1 MRRIL
6 SVAFLLTC
14 LAPASAGAPAT
25 SSAANADL
33 HGMGW
38 LPSDVYDTGEG
49 LPDPTVNAIATLR
62 SGHAWLGTMRGLAR
76 LNGARVV
83 AEPGPGGV
91 LGKPILSLASTS
103 DGDLLASVDGA
114 GVYRRHDGEWRSLGA
129 PFGNARTQRLR
140 VFGQAGDTRV
150 FATGS
155 GIAEWTGTR
164 WEPRILPATLAGREV
179 FDVAL
184 QPASDGIAETLWV
197 ASFGGGLHRCVGKAA
212 CVRVAIEG
220 SGPRTDEIRT
230 LQLQPRTGQSP
241 VLWLALQGGGVARL
255 ADGGWTRWHVG
266 NSALPSDFVSDLVL
280 VDVPGAGLDVWAGT
294 RSGLAILRNGREWV
308 GADPRVPQLRER
320 VRTLALTQ
328 TSQGVPV
335 MWAGSDTGAVRTP
348 LDGPWRLVSRM
359 GSSGNGIW
367 DVWVEPAA
375 DGGDRVWLASDGEG
389 LGRYE
394 HGHWRRYGRADGM
407 PSDSARSIRRVPDG
421 SREGSLWIGTWGGH
435 IARLQG
441 DRFVELPTPWK
452 KLPGDAVSLL
462 LADDDGVWVGTR
474 EQGMAHWDGQRWDW
488 FPPGRDMPGWVYAA
502 VRVGDTLWFS
512 SAGKGLVRRRGG
524 QWRFFGRDIG
534 LPVDRFYDLRL
545 IPDADGRPVL
555 WMGSSGRGLVRVDVG
570 NPDRPRIVSEPA
582 LPILPIPKAYGAV
595 RDGRGDIMV
604 CTDYGVF
611 SWRPAGERYI
621 ATAYHR
627 EDGVP
632 HDECNGKALQVDA
645 RGRVWIGTV
654 GGAAVYT
661 PPEATPRRPSPLEL
675 TGLRVDGKPARP
687 VDGVLVLP
695 RADSALELH
704 YDLLTGEKEAASRYR
719 VSLLG
724 GDGAE
729 GTWEHLENHAF
740 ARLPAGRQRVRI
752 EARDFAGV
760 PAEPLELV
768 VDVPQVWWQTP
779 LARALQVLAA
789 LALFWCVLKLRER
802 QLRLRELQLREM
814 VRDRTNQLQ
823 ASDTELRRANDELRR
838 LSYTDPLT
846 GLGNRRRLFEAL
858 ELHCRHGHEQQRPL
872 GLLLMDLDHFKA
884 INDLHGH
891 IAGDL
896 CLQSVARAM
905 LATLPGGSIAARYGG
920 EEFCVVLPGLDLAA
934 TMAVA
939 EDLRLAV
946 QAIPPLDGQPDGPAV
961 TASVGAVSRVPNGT
975 ACADLLLTLADGA
988 LYRAKA
994 NGRNR
999 VEPATP

>member
-1 MRRIL
+1 MRRTL

-14 LAPASAGAPAT
+14 LAPASAGVPAPTAG
-25 SSAANADL
+25 ANL
-33 HGMGW
+33 HGLGW
-38 LPSDVYDTGEG
+38 LPSDAYDTGEG
-49 LPDPTVNAIATLR
+49 LPDPTVNAIAALPN
-62 SGHAWLGTMRGLAR
+62 GHVWLGTMRGLAR

-91 LGKPILSLASTS
+91 LGKPILGLAGTA
-103 DGDLLASVDGA
+103 DGDLLASVDAA
-114 GVYRRHDGEWRSLGA
+114 GVYRLHDGQWQSLGS
-129 PFGNARTQRLR
+129 PFGSNRTQRLR
-140 VFGQAGDTRV
+140 AFGKPGAVRV
-150 FATGS
+150 FATGN
-155 GIAEWTGTR
+155 GVAEWNGAR
-164 WEPRILPATLAGREV
+164 WEPRALPAPLAGREV
-179 FDVAL
+179 FDIAL

-197 ASFGGGLHRCVGKAA
+197 ASFGGGLYRCIGKAA
-212 CVRVAIEG
+212 CERVAIDG

-230 LQLQPRTGQSP
+230 LQLQLRAGKPDA
-241 VLWLALQGGGVARL
+241 LWLALQGGGVARL
-255 ADGGWTRWHVG
+255 ADGGWTRWHAG
-266 NSALPSDFVSDLVL
+266 NSTLPSDFVSDLAL
-280 VDVPGAGLDVWAGT
+280 VEVPGAGLDVWAGT
-294 RSGLAILRNGREWV
+294 RSGLAILRDGREWI
-308 GADPRVPQLRER
+308 GADPRIPQLRER
-320 VRTLALTQ
+320 VRTLALTR

-348 LDGPWRLVSRM
+348 LAGPWRLVSRL

-367 DVWVEPAA
+367 DVWVEPAT
-375 DGGDRVWLASDGEG
+375 DGGERVWLASDGEG
-389 LGRYE
+389 LARFE
-394 HGHWRRYGRADGM
+394 DGHWRRYGRADGM

-435 IARLQG
+435 VARLQG
-441 DRFVELPTPWK
+441 ERFVELPTPWK
-452 KLPGDAVSLL
+452 KLPGDAASLL
-462 LADDDGVWVGTR
+462 LADRDDVWVGTR
-474 EQGMAHWDGQRWDW
+474 EQGMAHWDGRQWTW

-524 QWRFFGRDIG
+524 EWRFFGKDIG
-534 LPVDRFYDLRL
+534 LPADRFYDLRL

-555 WMGSSGRGLVRVDVG
+555 WMGSSSNGLVRVDVG
-570 NPDRPRIVSEPA
+570 NQDKPRLVTDPALPA
-582 LPILPIPKAYGAV
+582 LPIAKAYGAV

-611 SWRPAGERYI
+611 SWRPAGERYL

-632 HDECNGKALQVDA
+632 HDECNGKALQVDE

-675 TGLRVDGKPARP
+675 TGLRVDGRQVRV
-687 VDGVLVLP
+687 VDGVLALP

-704 YDLLTGEKEAASRYR
+704 YDLLTGEKEAGSRYR

-724 GDGAE
+724 REGGI
-729 GTWEHLENHAF
+729 GTWEPLDSHAF

-779 LARALQVLAA
+779 LARALQVLGA
-789 LALFWCVLKLRER
+789 LALFWGVLKLRER
-802 QLRLRELQLREM
+802 QLRLRELQLRDM

-884 INDLHGH
+884 INDSHGH
-891 IAGDL
+891 TAGDL
-896 CLQSVARAM
+896 CLQSVARVM
-905 LATLPGGSIAARYGG
+905 LATLPGGAIAARYGG

-934 TMAVA
+934 ATAVA
-939 EDLRLAV
+939 EDLRAAV
-946 QAIPPLDGQPDGPAV
+946 QAIPPLDCQANGPRV
-961 TASVGAVSRVPNGT
+961 TASIGAVSRVPNGP

-994 NGRNR
+994 AGRNR
-999 VEPATP
+999 VQPAMP

>member
-1 MRRIL
+1 MRRTL

-14 LAPASAGAPAT
+14 LAPASAGVPAPTAG
-25 SSAANADL
+25 ANL
-33 HGMGW
+33 HGLGW
-38 LPSDVYDTGEG
+38 LPSDAYDTGEG
-49 LPDPTVNAIATLR
+49 LPDPTVNAIAALPN
-62 SGHAWLGTMRGLAR
+62 GHVWLGTMRGLAR

-91 LGKPILSLASTS
+91 LGKPILGLAGTA
-103 DGDLLASVDGA
+103 DGDLLASVDAA
-114 GVYRRHDGEWRSLGA
+114 GVYRLHDGQWQSLGS
-129 PFGNARTQRLR
+129 PFGSNRTQRLR
-140 VFGQAGDTRV
+140 AFGKPGAVRV
-150 FATGS
+150 FATGN
-155 GIAEWTGTR
+155 GVAEWNGAR
-164 WEPRILPATLAGREV
+164 WEPRALPAPLAGREV
-179 FDVAL
+179 FDIAL

-197 ASFGGGLHRCVGKAA
+197 ASFGGGLYRCIGKAA
-212 CVRVAIEG
+212 CERVAIDG

-230 LQLQPRTGQSP
+230 LQLQPRAGKP
-241 VLWLALQGGGVARL
+241 DALWLALQGGGVARL
-255 ADGGWTRWHVG
+255 ADGGWTRWHAG
-266 NSALPSDFVSDLVL
+266 NSTLPSDFVSDLAL
-280 VDVPGAGLDVWAGT
+280 VEVPGAGLDVWAGT
-294 RSGLAILRNGREWV
+294 RSGLAILRDGREWI
-308 GADPRVPQLRER
+308 GADPRIPQLRER
-320 VRTLALTQ
+320 VRTLALTR

-348 LDGPWRLVSRM
+348 LAGPWRLVSRL

-367 DVWVEPAA
+367 DVWVEPAT
-375 DGGDRVWLASDGEG
+375 DGGERVWLASDGEG
-389 LGRYE
+389 LARFE
-394 HGHWRRYGRADGM
+394 DGHWRRYGRADGM

-435 IARLQG
+435 VARLQG
-441 DRFVELPTPWK
+441 ERFVELPTPWK
-452 KLPGDAVSLL
+452 KLPGDAASLL
-462 LADDDGVWVGTR
+462 LADQDDVWVGTR
-474 EQGMAHWDGQRWDW
+474 EQGMAHWDGRQWTW

-524 QWRFFGRDIG
+524 EWRFFGKDIG
-534 LPVDRFYDLRL
+534 LPADRFYDLRL

-555 WMGSSGRGLVRVDVG
+555 WMGSSSNGLVRVDVG
-570 NPDRPRIVSEPA
+570 NPDKPRLVTDPALPA
-582 LPILPIPKAYGAV
+582 LPIAKAYGAV

-611 SWRPAGERYI
+611 SWRPAGERYL

-632 HDECNGKALQVDA
+632 HDECNGKALQVDE

-675 TGLRVDGKPARP
+675 TGLRVDGRQVRV
-687 VDGVLVLP
+687 VDGVLALP

-704 YDLLTGEKEAASRYR
+704 YDLLTGEKEAGSRYR

-724 GDGAE
+724 REGGI
-729 GTWEHLENHAF
+729 GTWEPLDSHAF

-768 VDVPQVWWQTP
+768 VDVPQVWWQT
-779 LARALQVLAA
+779 
-789 LALFWCVLKLRER
+789 LALFWGVLKLRER

-884 INDLHGH
+884 INDSHGH
-891 IAGDL
+891 TAGDL
-896 CLQSVARAM
+896 CLQSVARVM
-905 LATLPGGSIAARYGG
+905 LATLPGGAIAARYGG

-934 TMAVA
+934 ATAVA
-939 EDLRLAV
+939 EDLRAAV
-946 QAIPPLDGQPDGPAV
+946 QAIPPLDCQANGPRV
-961 TASVGAVSRVPNGT
+961 TASIGAVSRVPNGP

-994 NGRNR
+994 AGRNR
-999 VEPATP
+999 VQPATP

>member
-1 MRRIL
+1 MRRTL

-14 LAPASAGAPAT
+14 LAPASAGAPAL
-25 SSAANADL
+25 AAGTNL
-33 HGMGW
+33 HGIGW

-49 LPDPTVNAIATLR
+49 LPDPTVNAIAALPN
-62 SGHAWLGTMRGLAR
+62 GNVWLGTMRGLAR
-76 LNGARVV
+76 LNGARLV

-91 LGKPILSLASTS
+91 LGKPVLALAGTA

-114 GVYRRHDGEWRSLGA
+114 GVYRRHDGQWQSLGS
-129 PFGNARTQRLR
+129 PFGSHRTQRLR
-140 VFGQAGDTRV
+140 VFGKPGAVRV

-155 GIAEWTGTR
+155 GVAEWHGTR
-164 WEPRILPATLAGREV
+164 WEPRAVPATLAAREV

-184 QPASDGIAETLWV
+184 QPAGDGIAETLWI
-197 ASFGGGLHRCVGKAA
+197 ASFGAGLYRCIGKAA
-212 CVRVAIEG
+212 CERVAIQG
-220 SGPRTDEIRT
+220 DGPRSDEIRAV
-230 LQLQPRTGQSP
+230 QLQPRAGKP
-241 VLWLALQGGGVARL
+241 DAVWLALQGGGVARL
-255 ADGGWTRWHVG
+255 ADGAWTRWHAG
-266 NSALPSDFVSDLVL
+266 NSTLPSDFVSDLVL
-280 VDVPGAGLDVWAGT
+280 VEVPGAGLDVWAGT
-294 RSGLAILRNGREWV
+294 RSGLAILRDGREWV
-308 GADPRVPQLRER
+308 GADPRIPQLRER
-320 VRTLALTQ
+320 IRSLALAH

-335 MWAGSDTGAVRTP
+335 MWAGSDAGAVRTP
-348 LDGPWRLVSRM
+348 LAGPWRLVSRL

-367 DVWVEPAA
+367 DVWVEPAS
-375 DGGDRVWLASDGEG
+375 DGGERVWLASDGEG
-389 LGRYE
+389 LARFENGA
-394 HGHWRRYGRADGM
+394 WRRYGRADGM
-407 PSDSARSIRRVPDG
+407 PSASARSIRRVPDG

-435 IARLQG
+435 VARLRG

-452 KLPGDAVSLL
+452 KLPGDAASLL
-462 LADDDGVWVGTR
+462 LADQDGVWVGTR
-474 EQGMAHWDGQRWDW
+474 EQGMAHWDGRQWAW

-524 QWRFFGRDIG
+524 EWRFFSRDIG

-545 IPDADGRPVL
+545 VPGADGRPVL
-555 WMGSSGRGLVRVDVG
+555 WMGSSSNGLVRIDVG
-570 NPDRPRIVSEPA
+570 NPDKPRIVTHPVLPA
-582 LPILPIPKAYGAV
+582 LPIAKAYGAV

-611 SWRPAGERYI
+611 NWRPAGERYI
-621 ATAYHR
+621 VTAYHR

-632 HDECNGKALQVDA
+632 HDECNGKALQVDQ

-661 PPEATPRRPSPLEL
+661 PPESTPRRPSPLEL
-675 TGLRVDGKPARP
+675 TSLRVDGRQVRA
-687 VDGVLVLP
+687 VDGVLSLP

-704 YDLLTGEKEAASRYR
+704 YDLLTGEKEAGSRYR

-724 GDGAE
+724 REGGT
-729 GTWEHLENHAF
+729 GTWEPLESHAF

-760 PAEPLELV
+760 PAEPLELL

-779 LARALQVLAA
+779 LARALQVLGA
-789 LALFWCVLKLRER
+789 LALFWGVLKLREH
-802 QLRLRELQLREM
+802 QLHLREQQLREM

-884 INDLHGH
+884 INDRHGH

-896 CLQSVARAM
+896 CLQSVARVM
-905 LATLPGGSIAARYGG
+905 LATLPGGAVAARYGG

-934 TMAVA
+934 AMAVA
-939 EDLRLAV
+939 DDLRAAV
-946 QAIPPLDGQPDGPAV
+946 EAIPPLDSQADGSTV
-961 TASVGAVSRVPNGT
+961 TASIGAVSRVPNGP

-988 LYRAKA
+988 LYRAKGA
-994 NGRNR
+994 GRNR

>member
-6 SVAFLLTC
+6 SAAFLLTS
-14 LAPASAGAPAT
+14 LASAWAGTPASTTDAT
-25 SSAANADL
+25 L

-49 LPDPTVNAIATLR
+49 LPDPTVNAIATLPD
-62 SGHAWLGTMRGLAR
+62 GQAWLGTMRGLAR

-91 LGKPILSLASTS
+91 LGKPILSLAATA

-114 GVYRRHDGEWRSLGA
+114 GVYRRHDGEWKPLGS
-129 PFGNARTQRLR
+129 PFGVNRTQRLR
-140 VFGQAGDTRV
+140 VFAHTGKTRI

-155 GIAEWTGTR
+155 GVAEWTGTR
-164 WEPRILPATLAGREV
+164 WQVRALPGSLASREV

-184 QPASDGIAETLWV
+184 QPAGGGIAETLWV
-197 ASFGGGLHRCVGKAA
+197 ASFGGGLYRCVGDAA
-212 CVRVAIEG
+212 CAPVAISG
-220 SGPRTDEIRT
+220 SGPRTDEVRT
-230 LQLQPRTGQSP
+230 LQMQARAGKPP
-241 VLWLALQGGGVARL
+241 ALWLALQGGGVARL
-255 ADGGWTRWHVG
+255 ADGGWTRWHAG
-266 NSALPSDFVSDLVL
+266 NSALPSDFVTDLVL
-280 VDVPGAGLDVWAGT
+280 VEVPGAGNDVWAGT
-294 RSGLAILRNGREWV
+294 RSGLAILRDGREWV
-308 GADPRVPQLRER
+308 GADPRIPQLRER
-320 VRTLALTQ
+320 VRTLALTS

-348 LDGPWRLVSRM
+348 LDGPWRLVSRL

-375 DGGDRVWLASDGEG
+375 DGGERVWLASDGEG
-389 LGRYE
+389 LARYE

-407 PSDSARSIRRVPDG
+407 PSESARSIRRIRDG
-421 SREGSLWIGTWGGH
+421 SREGTLWIGTWGGH
-435 IARLQG
+435 IARLQD

-452 KLPGDAVSLL
+452 KLPGDAASLL
-462 LADDDGVWVGTR
+462 LADEDGVWVGTR
-474 EQGMAHWDGQRWDW
+474 EQGMAHWDGARWEW
-488 FPPGRDMPGWVYAA
+488 FPPGGDMPGWVYAA

-524 QWRFFGRDIG
+524 EWRFFGGDIG
-534 LPVDRFYDLRL
+534 LPADRFYDLRL

-555 WMGSSGRGLVRVDVG
+555 WMGSSGSGLVRIDVG
-570 NPDRPRIVSEPA
+570 DPDQPRIVTEPA
-582 LPILPIPKAYGAV
+582 LPTLPIPKAYGAV
-595 RDGRGDIMV
+595 RDGRGDVMV

-661 PPEATPRRPSPLEL
+661 PPESTPRRPSPLRL
-675 TGLRVDGKPARP
+675 NGLRVDGKPARL
-687 VDGVLVLP
+687 VDGVLALP
-695 RADSALELH
+695 RADSILELH
-704 YDLLTGEKEAASRYR
+704 YDLFTGEKEAASRYR
-719 VSLLG
+719 VSLPG
-724 GDGAE
+724 GDESAD
-729 GTWEHLENHAF
+729 TWQHQESHAF
-740 ARLPAGRQRVRI
+740 TRLPAGRQRVRI
-752 EARDFAGV
+752 EALDFAGV

-779 LARALQVLAA
+779 LARALQVLGA

-814 VRDRTNQLQ
+814 VRERTNQLQ

-872 GLLLMDLDHFKA
+872 GLLLMDLDHFKT
-884 INDLHGH
+884 INDTHGH
-891 IAGDL
+891 TAGDL

-905 LATLPGGSIAARYGG
+905 LAALPGGSITARYGG
-920 EEFCVVLPGLDLAA
+920 EEFCVVLPGLDLDA
-934 TMAVA
+934 TLAVA
-939 EDLRLAV
+939 EDLRAAV
-946 QAIPPLDGQPDGPAV
+946 QAIPPLDGQAGGPAV
-961 TASVGAVSRVPNGT
+961 SASIGAVSRVPTGID
-975 ACADLLLTLADGA
+975 CADLLLTLADGA

-994 NGRNR
+994 DGRNR

>member
-1 MRRIL
+1 MRRTL

-14 LAPASAGAPAT
+14 LAPASAGVPAPTAG
-25 SSAANADL
+25 ANL
-33 HGMGW
+33 HGLGW
-38 LPSDVYDTGEG
+38 LPSDAYDTGEG
-49 LPDPTVNAIATLR
+49 LPDPTVNAIAALPN
-62 SGHAWLGTMRGLAR
+62 GHVWLGTMRGLAR

-91 LGKPILSLASTS
+91 LGKPILGLAGTA
-103 DGDLLASVDGA
+103 DGDLLASVDAA
-114 GVYRRHDGEWRSLGA
+114 GVYRLHDGQWQSLGS
-129 PFGNARTQRLR
+129 PFGSNRTQRLR
-140 VFGQAGDTRV
+140 AFGKPGAVRV
-150 FATGS
+150 FATGN
-155 GIAEWTGTR
+155 GVAEWNGAR
-164 WEPRILPATLAGREV
+164 WEPRALPAPLAGREV
-179 FDVAL
+179 FDIAL

-197 ASFGGGLHRCVGKAA
+197 ASFGGGLYRCIGKAA
-212 CVRVAIEG
+212 CERVAIDG

-230 LQLQPRTGQSP
+230 LQLQLRAGKPDA
-241 VLWLALQGGGVARL
+241 LWLALQGGGVARL
-255 ADGGWTRWHVG
+255 ADGGWTRWHAG
-266 NSALPSDFVSDLVL
+266 NSTLPSDFVSDLAL
-280 VDVPGAGLDVWAGT
+280 VEVPGAGLDVWAGT
-294 RSGLAILRNGREWV
+294 RSGLAILRDGREWI
-308 GADPRVPQLRER
+308 GADPRIPQLRER
-320 VRTLALTQ
+320 VRTLALTR

-348 LDGPWRLVSRM
+348 LAGPWRLVSRL

-367 DVWVEPAA
+367 DVWVEPAT
-375 DGGDRVWLASDGEG
+375 DGGERVWLASDGEG
-389 LGRYE
+389 LARFE
-394 HGHWRRYGRADGM
+394 DGHWRRYGRADGM

-435 IARLQG
+435 VARLQG
-441 DRFVELPTPWK
+441 ERFVELPTPWK
-452 KLPGDAVSLL
+452 KLPGDAASLL
-462 LADDDGVWVGTR
+462 LADRDDVWVGTR
-474 EQGMAHWDGQRWDW
+474 EQGMAHWDGRQWTW

-524 QWRFFGRDIG
+524 EWRFFGKDIG
-534 LPVDRFYDLRL
+534 LPADRFYDLRL

-555 WMGSSGRGLVRVDVG
+555 WMGSSSNGLVRVDVG
-570 NPDRPRIVSEPA
+570 NPDKPRLVTDPALPA
-582 LPILPIPKAYGAV
+582 LPIAKAYGAV

-611 SWRPAGERYI
+611 SWRPAGERYL

-632 HDECNGKALQVDA
+632 HDECNGKALQVDE

-675 TGLRVDGKPARP
+675 TGLRVDGRQVARGGRRPRPAARRQRAGTALRPAHRREGSGIALSGQPARP
-687 VDGVLVLP
+687 GRRERHVGT
-695 RADSALELH
+695 LE
-704 YDLLTGEKEAASRYR
+704 S
-719 VSLLG
+719 
-724 GDGAE
+724 
-729 GTWEHLENHAF
+729 HAF

-779 LARALQVLAA
+779 LARALQVLGA
-789 LALFWCVLKLRER
+789 LALFWGVLKLRER
-802 QLRLRELQLREM
+802 QLRLRELQLRDM

-884 INDLHGH
+884 INDSHGH
-891 IAGDL
+891 TAGDL
-896 CLQSVARAM
+896 CLQSVARVM
-905 LATLPGGSIAARYGG
+905 LATLPGGAIAARYGG

-934 TMAVA
+934 ATAVA
-939 EDLRLAV
+939 EDLRAAV
-946 QAIPPLDGQPDGPAV
+946 QAIPPLDCQANGPRV
-961 TASVGAVSRVPNGT
+961 TASIGAVSRVPNGP

-994 NGRNR
+994 AGRNR
-999 VEPATP
+999 VQPATP